1 MTLYFNRA
9 SEKEKRQFLRNR
21 PTKAEVILWG
31 RIKNKQLMGYKFRRQ
46 YSVGAFVIDFYC
58 PEVKLAIELD
68 GESHESKRAREYDQ
82 ERQRYLEQFDIHF
95 LRFRDEQVF
104 DRIESVLSFIAQTLQ
119 ARKTPLLTKEG
130 TKGRLKRSFT

>member
-1 MTLYFNRA
+1 
-9 SEKEKRQFLRNR
+9 
-21 PTKAEVILWG
+21 
-31 RIKNKQLMGYKFRRQ
+31 MGYKFRRQ